1 MSRTR
6 HRRRRH
12 SADSSG
18 DLGFQI
24 APMIDVVFV
33 VLVFFMSLTATVK
46 IEAELNSKLPGT
58 ATTSAAVEFPDE
70 QTIGI
75 EINGQ
80 VLLND
85 DPIDDAADAAL
96 PQLTNALLRLKQNA
110 DAANTTVLVTI
121 SSAPKA
127 PYHRTID
134 VLNALA
140 AAAIDNVTFTVD
152 EEF

>member
-1 MSRTR
+1 MSR
-6 HRRRRH
+6 HRKRRH
-12 SADSSG
+12 SEASG

-33 VLVFFMSLTATVK
+33 VLVFFMSLAASVK
-46 IEAELNSKLPGT
+46 IEAELNSRLPGN
-58 ATTSAAVEFPDE
+58 ATTSASVDFPDE
-70 QTIGI
+70 QTISI
-75 EINGQ
+75 EVNGQ

-85 DPIDDAADAAL
+85 DPLDGPDETAL
-96 PQLTNALLRLKQNA
+96 PRLTQTLLRLKQNSENA
-110 DAANTTVLVTI
+110 RTTLLVTI

-127 PYHRTID
+127 PYYRTID

-152 EEF
+152 EGF

>member
-1 MSRTR
+1 MSR
-6 HRRRRH
+6 HRRRH
-12 SADSSG
+12 SPESTP

-33 VLVFFMSLTATVK
+33 VLVFFMSLCAAIKV
-46 IEAELNSKLPGT
+46 EAELNTKLPGN
-58 ATTSAAVEFPDE
+58 ATTTAAVDFPDE

-75 EINGQ
+75 DSTGQ

-85 DPIDDAADAAL
+85 APIDAPDDSDLPAL
-96 PQLTNALLRLKQNA
+96 TDTLKRLKQNA
-110 DAANTTVLVTI
+110 ENAKTTLLVTI
-121 SSAPKA
+121 ASEPKA
-127 PYHRTID
+127 PYFRTID

-152 EEF
+152 DGL

>member
-1 MSRTR
+1 MSRAR
-6 HRRRRH
+6 KRRPH
-12 SADSSG
+12 SADSNG

-75 EINGQ
+75 EADGQ
-80 VLLND
+80 VALND
-85 DPIDDAADAAL
+85 DPIDGPGEAPL
-96 PQLTNALLRLKQNA
+96 VRLTDTLLRLKQNA
-110 DAANTTVLVTI
+110 DAAKTTVLVTI
-121 SSAPKA
+121 SSAPQA
-127 PYHRTID
+127 PYFRTID

-140 AAAIDNVTFTVD
+140 AASINNVTFTVD
-152 EEF
+152 DAF